1 MDRARKGLTLIELL
15 IIVVMIGILLTIT
28 YTKFSGGPGKEIL
41 QSLKDDITTVRKAES
56 DYFAQHNAYGSRAQL
71 DSVKVITPGIGN
83 VLTIT
88 ATATGYTALVKNET
102 EAGHPRRCSVDM
114 SGGESTASKVDML
127 CTN

>member
-1 MDRARKGLTLIELL
+1 MQHARKGLTLIEVL
-15 IIVVMIGILLTIT
+15 IIVVMIGILLTIS
-28 YTKFSGGPGKEIL
+28 YSKFSGAPGKEIV

-83 VLTIT
+83 ELSIT
-88 ATATGYTALVKNET
+88 ATATGYTAFVKNES
-102 EAGHPRRCSVDM
+102 EPGHPRRCSVDM
-114 SGGESTASKVDML
+114 SGGESTAAKVEMV